1 VLQARDSEG
10 RQPGQ
15 VHYENLC
22 MKAVNQS
29 IGEMPLLSDYNPAI
43 ENVLN

>member
-1 VLQARDSEG
+1 MNITGKL
-10 RQPGQ
+10 PGQ

-29 IGEMPLLSDYNPAI
+29 IGRAIRHIEDYAVI
-43 ENVLN
+43 ILIDHRYID

>member
-1 VLQARDSEG
+1 MSITGKL
-10 RQPGQ
+10 PGQ

-29 IGEMPLLSDYNPAI
+29 IGRAIRHIEDYAVIILIDHRYI
-43 ENVLN
+43 E